1 MAAMASAEEHFQF
14 PVAHSVQSEDGSTE
28 AASVPAA
35 GQAAE
40 TLPSC
45 GQVGDSLEVSLAWQ
59 NDSIERCCGLR

>member
-35 GQAAE
+35 E